1 MKILSSRERTIYGV
15 NPVKEALRAKRRFVF
30 IQIQKGREAALRDII
45 EHARQLSIRIEFLDS
60 HYFDRNLPSGHQ
72 GVSARVIDSRN
83 STIED
88 LFSVARD
95 SGQLPF
101 FLILDSVQDPRNF
114 GALLRVADAA
124 GVHGVIYQR
133 MRSTSFSV
141 TASKASA
148 GAIEH
153 VNLIETA
160 NIKNI
165 MTRLTEQG
173 LTLIAAD
180 QDANKTLWETDLVV
194 PLALVIGSE
203 GEGLRQTVARL
214 CHQSIKIP
222 MFGNINSLNVS
233 VATAVLCF
241 EVLRQ
246 RSMR

>member
-15 NPVKEALRAKRRFVF
+15 NPVKEALRAKRRFVSL
-30 IQIQKGREAALRDII
+30 QIQKGRETALREII
-45 EHARQLSIRIEFLDS
+45 EQARQLSIKIEFLDS

-72 GVSARVIDSRN
+72 GVSAKVVDSRN
-83 STIED
+83 STVED
-88 LFSVARD
+88 LLKFAQEA
-95 SGQLPF
+95 GQPPF

-114 GALLRVADAA
+114 GALLRVADCA

-133 MRSTSFSV
+133 MRSTSFTA

-165 MTRLTEQG
+165 MTKLIEQG
-173 LTLIAAD
+173 VTLISAD
-180 QDANKTLWETDLVV
+180 QDAKKTIWETDMVI

-203 GEGLRQTVARL
+203 GQGLRQTVSRL
-214 CHQSIKIP
+214 CHQSVKIP
-222 MFGNINSLNVS
+222 MFGKINSLNVS

-241 EVLRQ
+241 EVVRQ